1 MTHRR
6 RASQAVAAGLLLV
19 LAAVGCSAPE
29 TPPVRPSAAISGTS
43 SSGTSGTST
52 VGFTAYPA
60 DRGPALPVLTGAD
73 LAGSTLT
80 IPAAGAAVTVVNVWA
95 SWCQPCVAEMPKLRS
110 VAARFAADDVVVQGI
125 ATRDRTAAAVSFL
138 SATGFDL
145 PSLADPNGA
154 KAARWGA
161 IVPAAAV
168 PATLLVD
175 ASGHVRARWIGA
187 VDETRLGDEVCA
199 TLRAEKHAAASCPG

>member
-1 MTHRR
+1 MRPTQAVT
-6 RASQAVAAGLLLV
+6 RASA
-19 LAAVGCSAPE
+19 STKD
-29 TPPVRPSAAISGTS
+29 TPTA
-43 SSGTSGTST
+43 
-52 VGFTAYPA
+52 GFTAYAA
-60 DRGPALPVLTGAD
+60 DIAPTLPVLNGGD

-95 SWCQPCVAEMPKLRS
+95 SWCQPCVAEMPRLRS
-110 VAARFAADDVVVQGI
+110 VAARFADDDVVVLGI
-125 ATRDRTAAAVSFL
+125 ATRDNTAAAVSFL

-154 KAARWGA
+154 KAARWSS

-175 ASGHVRARWIGA
+175 SSGRVRARWVGP

-199 TLRAEKHAAASCPG
+199 TLREEKHVATSCPG

>member
-1 MTHRR
+1 VT
-6 RASQAVAAGLLLV
+6 ALVLALV
-19 LAAVGCSAPE
+19 LAAAACSSPQAA
-29 TPPVRPSAAISGTS
+29 PVRPTEVATS
-43 SSGTSGTST
+43 PPTNDPST

-60 DRGPALPVLTGAD
+60 DRAPALPVLSGAD
-73 LAGSTLT
+73 LTGSTLT

-110 VAARFAADDVVVQGI
+110 VAARFAADDVVVSGI

-138 SATGFDL
+138 ADTGFDL

-168 PATLLVD
+168 PSTLLVD
-175 ASGHVRARWIGA
+175 SAGRVRARWIGA
-187 VDETRLGDEVCA
+187 VDGSRLGDEVCA
-199 TLRAEKHAAASCPG
+199 TLQEEKQTAASCPG